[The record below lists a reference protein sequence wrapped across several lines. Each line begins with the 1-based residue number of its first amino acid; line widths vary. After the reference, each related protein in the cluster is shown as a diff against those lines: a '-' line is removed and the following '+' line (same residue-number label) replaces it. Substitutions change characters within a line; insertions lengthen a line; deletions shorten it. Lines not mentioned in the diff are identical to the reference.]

1 VSGVDLQHLIQRLA
15 PESVLAL
22 EAAVAV
28 AVRSAQDSVE
38 LTHFLTAMAERPDFA
53 ALLEKADVAIPRLRA
68 ELQEEVASSRPGRGG
83 TPGLAQTMVNLV
95 KEAWVCASLNFGRA
109 KIAPA
114 DLLLTLLD
122 DSVLRSLACSVAPA
136 LRRANRAAL
145 EALAASIPP
154 PGPESSAGSAAA
166 GGAAAPLAAGGE
178 DFLRLYTQDMT
189 EMAASGRLD
198 PVIGRDNELRQVI
211 DILLRRR
218 QNNPI
223 IVGEAGVGKTAVAE
237 ALALRIS
244 AGDIP
249 DKLKGVRLLSLDL
262 SLLQAGA
269 GVKGEFERR
278 LRGVVDAVRASPTP
292 IILFIDE
299 AHGLIGA
306 GNQPGQGDAANILKP
321 PLARGELRTIGATTW
336 GEYKRHIEKDAALT
350 RRFQPVNVGEPDETS
365 AVRMLRGISAALETH
380 HGVPIRDEALRAA
393 VRLSARYIPARQLPD
408 KAISLIDT
416 AAASVAF
423 SRQSEPA
430 LLSDLRTERTQLA
443 LEAERLRTE
452 PVTASLTERV
462 VEIEARIGELDTDI
476 AALSTRLSREREL
489 LSEADQLEQAL
500 AAEPGDEARARL
512 AECERRLAAVQG
524 KTALAHRVVD
534 ADAIAELVARWTG
547 IPLGRL
553 VADEI
558 DALNALSTR
567 MKRRVIGQDTALD
580 ALSQAM
586 QVARAGLSDPR
597 RPPGVFLMVG
607 MSGVGKTETAL
618 ALADELYGGPQ
629 NLTTINMSEFKEE
642 HKVSM
647 LVGSPPGYVGF
658 GEGGVLTEAV
668 RRRPYGV
675 LLLDEMDKAHPAVQ
689 DVFFQLFD
697 KGSLRDGE
705 GRDIDFKNTTI
716 LMTANTGSE
725 VLAAFAADPDT
736 MPPAD
741 ALPALLKD
749 ALLGQFKAPFLGR
762 VSVLAFL
769 PLDRKA
775 MEGIVEIQLCKVRE
789 RLAGTYG
796 ASLSITPAAAAAL
809 VDSALHTDAGA
820 RAIEGRIAREI
831 LPLLSTHFLNAIAQ
845 NTTKQPVTIA
855 LDEAGDFILHHAGE
869 ALRPCTPS
877 GAAPLAPDNDASRPP
892 AGPRDA
898 APQDPVPQQ
907 EQAAV

>member
-1 VSGVDLQHLIQRLA
+1 MSGVDLQHLIQRLA
-15 PESVLAL
+15 PESVLAI
-22 EAAVAV
+22 EAAAAL

-38 LTHFLTAMAERPDFA
+38 LTHFLGAAIDRADFV

-68 ELQEEVASSRPGRGG
+68 ELQQELASLRPGHGG
-83 TPGLAQTMVNLV
+83 APGLAQTLVTLV
-95 KEAWVCASLNFGRA
+95 KEAWVCASLNFGRT

-122 DSVLRSLACSVAPA
+122 DAMLRSLACSVAPS

-145 EALAASIPP
+145 EAMAASLTQQTDGNANP
-154 PGPESSAGSAAA
+154 AT
-166 GGAAAPLAAGGE
+166 APDMGNPVAAGGE

-189 EMAASGRLD
+189 AMAASGRLD

-237 ALALRIS
+237 ALALRIA
-244 AGDIP
+244 AGEIP

-278 LRGVVDAVRASPTP
+278 LRGVVDAVKASPVP

-423 SRQSEPA
+423 GRQSEPA
-430 LLSDLRTERTQLA
+430 ALADLRTERSQLA
-443 LEAERLRTE
+443 LEAERLSTE
-452 PVTASLTERV
+452 PVTETLSERLV
-462 VEIEARIGELDTDI
+462 AIEARLSELNADI
-476 AALSTRLSREREL
+476 AALEERLTREREL
-489 LSEADQLEQAL
+489 LSEADSLEQAL
-500 AAEPGDEARARL
+500 SAAPTDEARTQL
-512 AECERRLAAVQG
+512 AECEGRLATLQG
-524 KTALAHRVVD
+524 KSALARRVVD
-534 ADAIAELVARWTG
+534 AEAIAELVARWTG
-547 IPLGRL
+547 VPLGRL
-553 VADEI
+553 VSDEI
-558 DALNALSTR
+558 DALHALSTR
-567 MKRRVIGQDTALD
+567 LKTRVVGQDSALD
-580 ALSQAM
+580 ALASAM
-586 QVARAGLSDPR
+586 QVARAGLNDPR

-629 NLTTINMSEFKEE
+629 NLTIINMSEFKEE

-675 LLLDEMDKAHPAVQ
+675 LLLDEIDKAHPAVQ

-725 VLAAFAADPDT
+725 VLAALAADPET

-749 ALLGQFKAPFLGR
+749 ALLAQFKAPFLGR

-769 PLDRKA
+769 PLDRAA
-775 MEGIVEIQLCKVRE
+775 MEGIVEIQLGKVRE
-789 RLAGTYG
+789 RIAGNYG
-796 ASLSITPAAAAAL
+796 ASLSVSLPARKAL
-809 VDSALHTDAGA
+809 VESALNTDAGA
-820 RAIEGRIAREI
+820 RTIEGRIAREI
-831 LPLLSTHFLNAIAQ
+831 LPILSAHFLNAIAAG
-845 NTTKQPVTIA
+845 TTKAPVAIA
-855 LDEAGDFILHHAGE
+855 LDDAGDFIIQSTSARKE
-869 ALRPCTPS
+869 PCAAS
-877 GAAPLAPDNDASRPP
+877 GVAPLPPDDDASRR
-892 AGPRDA
+892 PRDA
-898 APQDPVPQQ
+898 VPQNPEPAH
-907 EQAAV
+907 EQAAE